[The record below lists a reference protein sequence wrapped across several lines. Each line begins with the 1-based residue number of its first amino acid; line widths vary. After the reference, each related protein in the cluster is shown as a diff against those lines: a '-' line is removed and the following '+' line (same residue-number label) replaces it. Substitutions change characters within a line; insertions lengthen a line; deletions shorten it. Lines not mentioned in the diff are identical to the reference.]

1 MHCNRGIISNYVVCL
16 SEKQEAEC
24 LFFFIA
30 FVVFTAFAPSD
41 TPVPVLLLESYYSDA
56 LTAVC

>member
-30 FVVFTAFAPSD
+30 FIAFVVFTAFASSD
-41 TPVPVLLLESYYSDA
+41 APVPML
-56 LTAVC
+56 

>member
-1 MHCNRGIISNYVVCL
+1 MHCNRGIISNHVVCL
-16 SEKQEAEC
+16 SKKQEAEC

-41 TPVPVLLLESYYSDA
+41 TPVPVL
-56 LTAVC
+56 

>member
-1 MHCNRGIISNYVVCL
+1 MHCNRGIISNNVVCL

-30 FVVFTAFAPSD
+30 FVVFTAFAS
-41 TPVPVLLLESYYSDA
+41 SDA
-56 LTAVC
+56 PLPML